1 MIISAWL
8 IIATILCI
16 WFIVTDRNYF
26 NLPWII
32 LFICLIYAF
41 LPVILFAALIYAI
54 LYALGIVNRR

>member
-32 LFICLIYAF
+32 LIICLIYAF
-41 LPVILFAALIYAI
+41 LPIILFAALVYAV
-54 LYALGIVNRR
+54 LYALGIVSRR

>member
-1 MIISAWL
+1 MIISTWL
-8 IIATILCI
+8 ILATILCI

-32 LFICLIYAF
+32 LIICLIYAF
-41 LPVILFAALIYAI
+41 LPVILFAAVIYAI